1 MPIVHQYEGLKVT
14 HLSRLALESVAKL
27 GIDDTYEFTG
37 PLPDAA
43 TAKLGHTVF
52 GNDTVHEVV
61 ERCKCYSWALA
72 GLRYEC

>member
-27 GIDDTYEFTG
+27 GMDDTYEFTG

-43 TAKLGHTVF
+43 IAKLGHTVF
-52 GNDTVHEVV
+52 GNDTVHDVL
-61 ERCKCYSWALA
+61 ERCKRYSWAWA
-72 GLRYEC
+72 GRRYEC